1 MLDLIESVE
10 VSIGLIIAI
19 ILLLFYL
26 TRTSKNLPPGPPT
39 WPIIGSAIN
48 FQKIPNMRDAVR
60 EMRAKYGDVF
70 RITRFGRHVIYING
84 LENLREIFIKK
95 ADAFSDRPSNYHTR
109 YILKGHGVLASSGE
123 NWKEHRTFALTTLR
137 SFGFG
142 KRSLETQIMEE
153 ATCFTDQIAALKGG
167 HFDPNEYIH
176 VSISNIMCSI
186 AFGKRYEHS
195 DTNFQHLLTLVT
207 QLAAEPRNPLLDMF
221 PILGLLPGD
230 VFGARKLERLENSIQ
245 NFAKGILKEHQETFD
260 GINIRDYIDAYL
272 LEQAK
277 QQQNEETTF
286 TEEQLICTLR
296 DFFIAG
302 SETTTT
308 TLKWAM
314 TFLVNFPEVQTK
326 MRTEIDDVIG
336 SRPVSLTDRDNL
348 PYCDAVI
355 TETLRLGDIVP
366 MSLPHTTSYDVT
378 WNGFTIPKG
387 ATVWPCLDSV
397 LNDDDLFPDPE
408 HFKPERFLNSEGKRQ
423 GHDKAVIPFSLGRR
437 VCLGESL
444 ARMELFLFLV
454 TIVQRFELK
463 ASPNHRIPSLNGFF
477 GTVHGPHPY
486 NICAIERT

>member
-1 MLDLIESVE
+1 MLELIQSVE
-10 VSIGLIIAI
+10 VSVGLVIAI
-19 ILLLFYL
+19 VLLMVYL
-26 TRTSKNLPPGPPT
+26 TRNNKNLPPGPPT
-39 WPIIGSAIN
+39 WPVLGSAIN
-48 FQKIPNMRDAVR
+48 LQKIPNMRDAVR

-95 ADAFSDRPSNYHTR
+95 ADAFSDRASNYHSQ
-109 YILKGHGVLASSGE
+109 YILKEHGVLASSGE
-123 NWKEHRTFALTTLR
+123 KWKEHRTFALTTLR

-153 ATCFTDQIAALKGG
+153 VTCFTDQIAALKGK
-167 HFDPNEYIH
+167 HFDPNDYIH
-176 VSISNIMCSI
+176 VSVSNIMCSI

-195 DTNFQHLLTLVT
+195 DVNFQHLLTLVT
-207 QLAAEPRNPLLDMF
+207 QLAALPRNPILDFF
-221 PILGLLPGD
+221 PALGRLPGD
-230 VFGARKLERLENSIQ
+230 LFGARQLERLEDSIRV
-245 NFAKGILKEHQETFD
+245 FVKGILEDHKETFD
-260 GINIRDYIDAYL
+260 GINIRDYIDAFL

-277 QQQNEETTF
+277 QQENEDTTF

-308 TLKWAM
+308 TSKWAI
-314 TFLVNFPEVQTK
+314 TFLVNFPEIQAK
-326 MRTEIDDVIG
+326 MRKEIDDVIG
-336 SRPVSLTDRDNL
+336 DRPVSLTDRDNL

-366 MSLPHTTSYDVT
+366 LSLPHSTSFDVT

-397 LNDDDLFPDPE
+397 LNDSELFPDPE
-408 HFKPERFLNSEGKRQ
+408 KFKPERFLDSEGKRQ

-463 ASPNHRIPSLNGFF
+463 VSPDHPAPSLTGFF
-477 GTVHGPHPY
+477 GTVHGPYPY
-486 NICAIERT
+486 NICAIERS